1 MCSYFHT
8 EICYFIT
15 FRKEGVYLV
24 SMLYLCPLESPVLQT
39 ECCSAP
45 CGCPPA
51 PTRPP
56 RRSTR
61 SRRPGQ
67 PSVSTSLPPGKNI
80 LHKNIFCGTNLY
92 KPTTVELIV
101 ISMWYSISVPLPLMV
116 WKTYRRTL
124 RSPFNR
130 KLFLSSPNLPKR
142 STTESP
148 PPRPNEV
155 LLMEF

>member
-8 EICYFIT
+8 GIFYSIAHLLLE
-15 FRKEGVYLV
+15 RRSV
-24 SMLYLCPLESPVLQT
+24 SSIYIYVVPVSPRVPAVLQT

-61 SRRPGQ
+61 SRRPGP
-67 PSVSTSLPPGKNI
+67 PSVSTSPPPGT
-80 LHKNIFCGTNLY
+80 NIFAVQKYFEESCN
-92 KPTTVELIV
+92 
-101 ISMWYSISVPLPLMV
+101 MRCSISAPLPLMV

-155 LLMEF
+155 LLMEFSSCAFI